1 MCFIELYYYLC
12 KNNAYTYLYNIYRNF
27 RLLGLPRNFE
37 KNTMDK
43 IENIVRHAEVSEK
56 AIERYL
62 CEVVK
67 KLGGVC
73 LKYSNANMVGY
84 PDRVALMPGGQ
95 CLWFELKSKGRKV
108 SKVQAIRIEQLA
120 SIGHKVYVCDSKESI
135 NRIFADR
142 HYAI

>member
-1 MCFIELYYYLC
+1 MSKKSI
-12 KNNAYTYLYNIYRNF
+12 
-27 RLLGLPRNFE
+27 
-37 KNTMDK
+37 D
-43 IENIVRHAEVSEK
+43 NIVKHAEVSEK

-135 NRIFADR
+135 NLIFADL